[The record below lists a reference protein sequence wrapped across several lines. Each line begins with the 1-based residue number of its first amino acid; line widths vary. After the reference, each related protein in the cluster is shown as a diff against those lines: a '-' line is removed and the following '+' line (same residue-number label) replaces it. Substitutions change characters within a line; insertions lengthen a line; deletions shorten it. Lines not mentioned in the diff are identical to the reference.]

1 MTDPDGAGPEAEA
14 EHAVIARY
22 RLAEDGF
29 GTQHQRAAVRRVE
42 ALLIEA
48 IGQADVGEFDG
59 HEFGG
64 GEIVLYAYGPD
75 ADALFAVMAPVLH
88 ALPFRPAHIVLRYGS
103 ASHPTATEQ
112 RFDV

>member
-1 MTDPDGAGPEAEA
+1 MCREPGLRVDEQ
-14 EHAVIARY
+14 IACVLNRL

-42 ALLIEA
+42 ARLTDA
-48 IGQADVGEFDG
+48 IDQAGVGEFDG

-64 GEIVLYAYGPD
+64 GEVVFYAYGPD

-88 ALPFRPAHIVLRYGS
+88 ALPFRPAHGVLRYGS
-103 ASHPTATEQ
+103 ASDPTATEQ
-112 RFDV
+112 RFDL